1 MSKGKAEGY
10 VLVKAVREKCCPG
23 VTQFPGEVDSVLLGF
38 PIKSLS
44 PNKILQEKN
53 SLFLPNLTGN

>member
-10 VLVKAVREKCCPG
+10 VIVKTGGGKCGPGLTLFAVGGRLY
-23 VTQFPGEVDSVLLGF
+23 FAGF

-44 PNKILQEKN
+44 PNKILKEKIHC
-53 SLFLPNLTGN
+53 SCQI

>member
-10 VLVKAVREKCCPG
+10 VVVKVGRGKHGPG
-23 VTQFPGEVDSVLLGF
+23 LCLLGEADYVLLGF